1 MLIVVLII
9 LGSMAGEA
17 LKYMVETSLSE
28 RDPIRVSNPTLLTK
42 SIMITDG
49 ASQDY
54 SRGTMTHY
62 QEMAKVFLTLNYSVY
77 IFSSKKCIRIFCYFS
92 IY

>member
-1 MLIVVLII
+1 
-9 LGSMAGEA
+9 MAGEA

-28 RDPIRVSNPTLLTK
+28 RDPNRVSNPTLLTK

-62 QEMAKVFLTLNYSVY
+62 QAIAKVFFT
-77 IFSSKKCIRIFCYFS
+77 
-92 IY
+92 